1 MSSLRNST
9 TNNSCAHCTHF
20 RNQPEYLERAIPG
33 LSSMSSAY
41 ASVRGED
48 GICAK
53 HERYLSARSSCSDFA
68 VFAVDVLPSALPT

>member
-1 MSSLRNST
+1 MMSSTPSK
-9 TNNSCAHCTHF
+9 NSCASCCHF
-20 RNQPEYLERAIPG
+20 CNQPDYLERAIPG

-53 HERYLSARSSCSDFA
+53 HDRYLSARSYCSDYL
-68 VFAVDVLPSALPT
+68 VVKTSR

>member
-1 MSSLRNST
+1 MSST
-9 TNNSCAHCTHF
+9 TQKNSCVSCCHF

-48 GICAK
+48 GICVK
-53 HERYLSARSSCSDFA
+53 HDRYLSARSHCADYAEIKISR
-68 VFAVDVLPSALPT
+68 